1 MFAFIGGCK
10 TYLVNLY
17 MSNDTW
23 WTSTF
28 STLPF
33 LGWSFYFYIFCIAVC
48 LYSAYCLPLR
58 SCFCPS
64 KLFWVLIL
72 LLFCCFFF
80 LFLLLCLLF
89 FAFVAFVFAFCCFCV
104 SFFLWLRCLVLF
116 FLILF
121 CFFFR
126 FFFAFFS
133 LFSNLG
139 LD

>member
-28 STLPF
+28 STLPC

-80 LFLLLCLLF
+80 GFCFCVCFFLLLLLLF
-89 FAFVAFVFAFCCFCV
+89 LPFVAFVCPFFCGCVAWICFFCFC
-104 SFFLWLRCLVLF
+104 FA
-116 FLILF
+116 
-121 CFFFR
+121 

-133 LFSNLG
+133 LFFSLFFFAFF
-139 LD
+139 